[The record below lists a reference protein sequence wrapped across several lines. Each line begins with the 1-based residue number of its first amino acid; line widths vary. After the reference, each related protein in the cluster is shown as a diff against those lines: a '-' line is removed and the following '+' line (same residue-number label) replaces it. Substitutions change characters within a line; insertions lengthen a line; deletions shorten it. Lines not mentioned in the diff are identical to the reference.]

1 MYPVIFVKYYICA
14 KYMLFLHGPG
24 ATEKLPSG
32 GGSMKQVGQ
41 LLTKYM
47 KYININIQF
56 SQSARIYKPHLNDE
70 VMPKLAKLQVK
81 ELKINLKLLDTVT
94 PGKFG

>member
-14 KYMLFLHGPG
+14 KYMFFLHGPG
-24 ATEKLPSG
+24 ATEKLPSR
-32 GGSMKQVGQ
+32 GGSMKHVGQ

-56 SQSARIYKPHLNDE
+56 SQSACIYKPHLNDE